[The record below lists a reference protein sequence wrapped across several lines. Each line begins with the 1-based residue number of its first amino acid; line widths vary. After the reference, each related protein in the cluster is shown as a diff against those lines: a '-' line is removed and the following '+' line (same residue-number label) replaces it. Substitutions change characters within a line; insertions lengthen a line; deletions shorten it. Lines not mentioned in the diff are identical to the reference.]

1 MHIETV
7 NLREYSYPILI
18 GEGGSLSLEN
28 YEVHIAGKDIAIVTN
43 ELVAPLYL
51 KEISHLF
58 SNMNVIQYILPDGEQ
73 EKKLK
78 NVHKIIDWLME
89 NGFGRDSTLI
99 ALGGGVVGD
108 ITGFAASIFMRGI
121 NCIQI
126 PTTLLAQVDASVG
139 GKTAVNHKSGKNLIG
154 SFYQPKCVICDSRFL
169 ETLKAAEIS
178 AGLSE
183 IIKYGL
189 IYDREFFQWLQK
201 NIQQILSNDPVA
213 VAHAIQRSCAIK
225 AEIVTQDEKEKSVR
239 ALLNFG
245 HTFGHAIEKLTGYGN
260 WTHGDAVAV
269 GMVLAARLS
278 EKMSLITPEDVQ
290 DIEQILT
297 AANLPIF
304 LPKMDSD
311 ELMAAMKSD
320 KKVKDRNI
328 QLVLLRNIGEA
339 YLTADY
345 PQEDLLSLLQDSCHE
360 S

>member
-7 NLREYSYPILI
+7 NLEDNSYPIFI
-18 GEGGSLSLEN
+18 GEGASLSLEN
-28 YEVHIAGKDIAIVTN
+28 FDGYIAGKDIAIITN
-43 ELVAPLYL
+43 EVVAPLYL
-51 KEISHLF
+51 NEISDLF
-58 SNMNVIQYILPDGEQ
+58 SNRNVIEYILPDGEQ

-78 NVHKIIDWLME
+78 TVHKIIDRLME
-89 NGFGRDSTLI
+89 VGLGRDSTLI

-108 ITGFAASIFMRGI
+108 ITGFTASIFMRGI
-121 NCIQI
+121 NFIQI

-139 GKTAVNHKSGKNLIG
+139 GKTAVNHKAGKNLIG
-154 SFYQPKCVICDSRFL
+154 SFHQPKCVICDSRFL
-169 ETLKAAEIS
+169 ETLKATEIS

-201 NIQQILSNDPVA
+201 NIQQILSNDLVA

-225 AEIVTQDEKEKSVR
+225 AEIVAQDEKEQSVR

-278 EKMSLITPEDVQ
+278 EHMSLITPEDVQ
-290 DIEQILT
+290 NIEEALT
-297 AANLPIF
+297 AANLPIL
-304 LPKMDSD
+304 LPSIDPTA
-311 ELMAAMKSD
+311 LLAAMKSD
-320 KKVKDRNI
+320 KKAKDRKI
-328 QLVLLRNIGEA
+328 QLVLLKKIGEA
-339 YLTADY
+339 FLTADY
-345 PQEDLLSLLQDSCHE
+345 SQEDLANILRDS
-360 S
+360 

>member
-7 NLREYSYPILI
+7 NLEDNSYPIFI
-18 GEGGSLSLEN
+18 REGASLSLDN
-28 YEVHIAGKDIAIVTN
+28 FDGYIAGKDIAIITN
-43 ELVAPLYL
+43 EVVAPLYL
-51 KEISHLF
+51 NEISDLF
-58 SNMNVIQYILPDGEQ
+58 SNMNVIEYILPDGEQ

-78 NVHKIIDWLME
+78 TVHKIIDRLME
-89 NGFGRDSTLI
+89 AGFGRDATLI

-108 ITGFAASIFMRGI
+108 ITGFTASIFMRGI
-121 NCIQI
+121 NFIQI

-139 GKTAVNHKSGKNLIG
+139 GKTAVNHKAGKNLIG
-154 SFYQPKCVICDSRFL
+154 SFHQPKCVICDSIFL
-169 ETLKAAEIS
+169 ATLKATEIS

-225 AEIVTQDEKEKSVR
+225 AEIVAQDEKEQSVR

-278 EKMSLITPEDVQ
+278 ENMSLITPEDVQ
-290 DIEQILT
+290 NIEEILT
-297 AANLPIF
+297 AANLPIS
-304 LPKMDSD
+304 LPNVEPA
-311 ELMAAMKSD
+311 ELLAAMQSD

-328 QLVLLRNIGEA
+328 QLVLLKNIGEA
-339 YLTADY
+339 FLTADY
-345 PQEDLLSLLQDSCHE
+345 SQEDLVNILRDS
-360 S
+360 

>member
-1 MHIETV
+1 LMHIETV
-7 NLREYSYPILI
+7 NLEDNSYPIFI
-18 GEGGSLSLEN
+18 GEGASLSLEN
-28 YEVHIAGKDIAIVTN
+28 FDGYIAGKDIAIITN
-43 ELVAPLYL
+43 EVVAPLYL
-51 KEISHLF
+51 NEISDLF
-58 SNMNVIQYILPDGEQ
+58 SNRNVIEYILPDGEQ

-78 NVHKIIDWLME
+78 TVHKIIDRLME
-89 NGFGRDSTLI
+89 AGLGRDSTLI

-108 ITGFAASIFMRGI
+108 ITGFTASIFMRGI
-121 NCIQI
+121 NFIQI

-139 GKTAVNHKSGKNLIG
+139 GKTAVNHKAGKNLIG
-154 SFYQPKCVICDSRFL
+154 SFHQPKCVICDSRFL
-169 ETLKAAEIS
+169 ETLKATEIS

-225 AEIVTQDEKEKSVR
+225 AEIVALDEKEQSVR

-290 DIEQILT
+290 NIEEILT
-297 AANLPIF
+297 AANLPIS
-304 LPKMDSD
+304 LPSIDPT
-311 ELMAAMKSD
+311 ELLAAMKSD
-320 KKVKDRNI
+320 KKAKDRNI
-328 QLVLLRNIGEA
+328 QLVLLKNIGEA
-339 YLTADY
+339 FLTADY
-345 PQEDLLSLLQDSCHE
+345 SQEDLANILRDS
-360 S
+360 

>member
-7 NLREYSYPILI
+7 NLEDNSYPIFI
-18 GEGGSLSLEN
+18 GEGASLSLEN
-28 YEVHIAGKDIAIVTN
+28 FDGYIAGKDIAIITN
-43 ELVAPLYL
+43 EVVAPLYL
-51 KEISHLF
+51 NEISDLF
-58 SNMNVIQYILPDGEQ
+58 SNRNVIEYILPDGEQ

-78 NVHKIIDWLME
+78 TVHKIIDRLME
-89 NGFGRDSTLI
+89 AGLGRDSTLI

-108 ITGFAASIFMRGI
+108 ITGFTASIFMRGI
-121 NCIQI
+121 NFIQI

-139 GKTAVNHKSGKNLIG
+139 GKTAVNHKAGKNLIG
-154 SFYQPKCVICDSRFL
+154 SFHQPNCVICDSRFL
-169 ETLKAAEIS
+169 ETLKATEIS

-225 AEIVTQDEKEKSVR
+225 AEIVALDEKEQSVR

-278 EKMSLITPEDVQ
+278 ENMSLITPEDVQ
-290 DIEQILT
+290 NIEEILT
-297 AANLPIF
+297 AANLPIS
-304 LPKMDSD
+304 LPSIDPA
-311 ELMAAMKSD
+311 ELLATMQSD

-328 QLVLLRNIGEA
+328 QLVLLKDIGEA
-339 YLTADY
+339 FLTADY
-345 PQEDLLSLLQDSCHE
+345 SPEDLTNILRDS
-360 S
+360 

>member
-7 NLREYSYPILI
+7 NLEDNSYPIFI
-18 GEGGSLSLEN
+18 GEGASLSLEN
-28 YEVHIAGKDIAIVTN
+28 FDGYIAGKDIAIVTN
-43 ELVAPLYL
+43 EVVAPLYL
-51 KEISHLF
+51 NEISDLF
-58 SNMNVIQYILPDGEQ
+58 SNMNVIEYILPDGEQ

-78 NVHKIIDWLME
+78 TVHKIIDRLME
-89 NGFGRDSTLI
+89 AGLGRDSTLI

-108 ITGFAASIFMRGI
+108 ITGFTASIFMRGI
-121 NCIQI
+121 NFIQI

-139 GKTAVNHKSGKNLIG
+139 GKTAVNHKAGKNLIG
-154 SFYQPKCVICDSRFL
+154 SFHQPKCVICDSRFL
-169 ETLKAAEIS
+169 ETLKATEIS

-183 IIKYGL
+183 TIKYGL

-201 NIQQILSNDPVA
+201 NTQQILSNDPVA

-225 AEIVTQDEKEKSVR
+225 AEIVAQDEKEQSVR

-278 EKMSLITPEDVQ
+278 ENMSLITPEDVQ
-290 DIEQILT
+290 NIEEILT
-297 AANLPIF
+297 AANLPIS
-304 LPKMDSD
+304 LPNIDPA
-311 ELMAAMKSD
+311 ELLAAMQSD

-328 QLVLLRNIGEA
+328 QLVLLKNIGEA
-339 YLTADY
+339 FLTADY
-345 PQEDLLSLLQDSCHE
+345 SQEDLANILRDS
-360 S
+360 

>member
-7 NLREYSYPILI
+7 NLEDNSYPIFI
-18 GEGGSLSLEN
+18 GEGASLSLEN
-28 YEVHIAGKDIAIVTN
+28 FEGYIAGKDIAIVTN
-43 ELVAPLYL
+43 EVVAPLYL
-51 KEISHLF
+51 NEISDLF
-58 SNMNVIQYILPDGEQ
+58 SNMNVIEYILPDGEQ

-78 NVHKIIDWLME
+78 TVHKIIDRLME
-89 NGFGRDSTLI
+89 AGLGRDSTLI

-108 ITGFAASIFMRGI
+108 ITGFTASIFMRGI
-121 NCIQI
+121 NFIQI

-139 GKTAVNHKSGKNLIG
+139 GKTAVNHKAGKNLIG
-154 SFYQPKCVICDSRFL
+154 SFHQPKCVICDSRFL
-169 ETLKAAEIS
+169 ETLKATEIS

-213 VAHAIQRSCAIK
+213 VAHAIQ
-225 AEIVTQDEKEKSVR
+225 IVAQDEKEQSVR

-278 EKMSLITPEDVQ
+278 ENMSLITPEDVQ
-290 DIEQILT
+290 NIEEALT
-297 AANLPIF
+297 AANLPIS
-304 LPKMDSD
+304 LPSIDPT
-311 ELMAAMKSD
+311 ELLAAMKSD
-320 KKVKDRNI
+320 KKAKDRKI
-328 QLVLLRNIGEA
+328 QLVLLKKIGEA
-339 YLTADY
+339 FLTADY
-345 PQEDLLSLLQDSCHE
+345 AKEDLTNLLRAS
-360 S
+360 

>member
-1 MHIETV
+1 MMHIETV
-7 NLREYSYPILI
+7 NLEDNSYPIFI
-18 GEGGSLSLEN
+18 GEGASLSLEN
-28 YEVHIAGKDIAIVTN
+28 FDGYIAGKDIAIVTN
-43 ELVAPLYL
+43 EVVAPLYL
-51 KEISHLF
+51 NEISDLF
-58 SNMNVIQYILPDGEQ
+58 SNMNVIEYILPDGEQ

-78 NVHKIIDWLME
+78 TVHKIIDRLME
-89 NGFGRDSTLI
+89 AGLGRDSTLI

-108 ITGFAASIFMRGI
+108 ITGFTASIFMRGI
-121 NCIQI
+121 NFIQI

-139 GKTAVNHKSGKNLIG
+139 GKTAVNHKAGKNLIG
-154 SFYQPKCVICDSRFL
+154 SFHQPKCVICDSRFL
-169 ETLKAAEIS
+169 ETLKATEIS

-183 IIKYGL
+183 TIKYGL

-225 AEIVTQDEKEKSVR
+225 AEIVAQDEKEQSVR

-278 EKMSLITPEDVQ
+278 ENMSLITPEDVQ
-290 DIEQILT
+290 NIEEILT
-297 AANLPIF
+297 AANLPIS
-304 LPKMDSD
+304 LPNIDPA
-311 ELMAAMKSD
+311 ELLAAMQSD

-328 QLVLLRNIGEA
+328 QLVLLKNIGEA
-339 YLTADY
+339 FLTADY
-345 PQEDLLSLLQDSCHE
+345 SQEDLVNILRDS
-360 S
+360 